1 MTQMIP
7 MTQTQQCCA
16 WTKGDPLLMEY
27 HDHEWCK
34 VCHDDRLQFELL
46 CLEGASVGLSWR
58 TIMYKRAAYQAAFHG
73 FDIDACAAM
82 TDEELDALME
92 NPGLIR
98 NRGKI
103 YGVRQNACVVQ
114 AIQEECGSL
123 DAYLWSYTDGATID
137 ARYDR
142 LEDVPTISD
151 ISRRMSADMRRRGM
165 CYVGPVIT
173 YSFLQSIGIVND
185 HLAGCTA
192 R

>member
-1 MTQMIP
+1 M
-7 MTQTQQCCA
+7 QTSKETDLCRA
-16 WTKGDPLLMEY
+16 WTKGDPVLVEY

-34 VCHDDRLQFELL
+34 VCHEDQMQFELL

-58 TIMYKRAAYQAAFHG
+58 TILYKRAAYRAAFHD
-73 FDIDACAAM
+73 FDIDACAAIP
-82 TDEELDALME
+82 DEELDALLQ

-103 YGVRQNACVVQ
+103 YGVRQNARVVQ
-114 AIQEECGSL
+114 EIRREFGSL
-123 DAYLWSYTDGATID
+123 NAYLWGMAEGQIVDGHW
-137 ARYDR
+137 ARP
-142 LEDVPTISD
+142 EDMPTVSD
-151 ISRRMSADMRRRGM
+151 LSRRLSADLKRRGM

-185 HLAGCTA
+185 HLKGCQC